1 MAAGTTRH
9 RQARASLAAQLE
21 LLNPQRTLERAHAI
35 VVNERGDILRNPRQT
50 KAGQQRDVT
59 LAEGAARI
67 GVASVQP
74 KLGEM

>member
-1 MAAGTTRH
+1 MAAGTTQR

-50 KAGQQRDVT
+50 KAGQQ
-59 LAEGAARI
+59 LA
-67 GVASVQP
+67 
-74 KLGEM
+74 